1 MLLSA
6 PPIRLIIVALVASAV
21 ALPPVGATDTSVMI
35 EKFARVGG
43 KVVRE
48 FLDLNHTSNT
58 MNLASL
64 MIPKFAL
71 VPAASAGEL
80 RNRDIRCI
88 ADWSIAAP
96 IVHAQGLTTVEALS
110 RMAATE
116 LPGIIVKTTLCE
128 ENGAFVYRLLVRDA
142 RGQLT
147 SRTVD
152 ARAPFAR

>member
-1 MLLSA
+1 MLLLS
-6 PPIRLIIVALVASAV
+6 PSMRLIAVALVASAV
-21 ALPPVGATDTSVMI
+21 ALPPVGATARVMI

-48 FLDLNHTSNT
+48 FLDLNHTSKHI
-58 MNLASL
+58 LLVSL
-64 MIPKFAL
+64 LIPKFAL

-80 RNRDIRCI
+80 RNRDTTCI

-110 RMAATE
+110 RLAAVE

-128 ENGAFVYRLLVRDA
+128 ENGAYVYRILVRDA
-142 RGQLT
+142 RGHLT

>member
-1 MLLSA
+1 MPLLS
-6 PPIRLIIVALVASAV
+6 PPLRLIIVSLVASAV

-48 FLDLNHTSNT
+48 FLDLNHTSKSIP
-58 MNLASL
+58 LVSL

-71 VPAASAGEL
+71 VSAASAGEL
-80 RNRDIRCI
+80 RDRDTRCI

-110 RMAATE
+110 RLAATE

-128 ENGAFVYRLLVRDA
+128 ENGAFVYRILVRDA
-142 RGQLT
+142 GGKLT

-152 ARAPFAR
+152 ARAPFGR